1 MPYFWDALAIVAYF
15 ALVIG
20 VGLAS
25 ARNRGDNMREF
36 SVGSRQMPWGAVL
49 ASIVAAELNAGTFLG
64 TPGEGFYE
72 RNFLYAQLAIGTVIA
87 RIVVAYLFIRPFY
100 DNNVVSIYE
109 FLQIRFG
116 AATRNA
122 ASGVFLLT
130 RVLASGARLYV
141 AAVIMVVGYEMVAG
155 VAPTNAQAIW
165 IYAFAVL
172 LVVVLTTI
180 YTAVGGIRA
189 VVWTDV
195 IQATVMGGA
204 VLFALGSLWYGV
216 GGWGNAQ
223 KYLTGPHDLQLF
235 ETGFRYAGDTTVGQ
249 LDLANGHK
257 VLARIAGILGNEYTI
272 FAALLG
278 SVFTTMA
285 THGTDQDMVQRMLT
299 AKDHH
304 KSRLALVLS
313 GIVDIPVSLGFLL
326 IGVLIYVFYQMHP
339 DPNLPT
345 KNPEIFSYYILH
357 QLPAGARGLLI
368 AGVLA
373 TAMGSLS
380 TALNALAT
388 SFTQDFWVPYL
399 ARRTDEHHVVR
410 AVRWSTVVFAVLLAL
425 VGTLTAAVVVY
436 SPHARIIPVVLGIFG
451 YTYGSLLG
459 IFLLGLTTKN
469 RGTDR
474 GNLIA
479 MICGFIAVAIWSGLP
494 WDLVNA
500 VRGASHDLGPNII
513 WLYQHGLA
521 DFDFTN
527 GYVLPP
533 PWLVQIEF
541 PWRVMFGTLT
551 TYSVAW
557 CFRR

>member
-1 MPYFWDALAIVAYF
+1 MGYLWDGLAIFTYF

-25 ARNRGDNMREF
+25 ARHRGDNMREF
-36 SVGSRQMPWGAVL
+36 SVGSRQLPWWAVL
-49 ASIVAAELNAGTFLG
+49 ASIVAAELSAATFLG
-64 TPGEGFYE
+64 APAEGYHSRSFV
-72 RNFLYAQLAIGTVIA
+72 YAQLAIGTVIA
-87 RIVVAYLFIRPFY
+87 RIIVAYLFIRPFY

-109 FLQIRFG
+109 FLQLRFG
-116 AATRNA
+116 VATRNA
-122 ASGVFLLT
+122 ASVVFLVT
-130 RVLASGARLYV
+130 RLLASGTRLYV
-141 AAVIMVVGYEMVAG
+141 AAVIVVVGYEMIHG
-155 VAPTNAQAIW
+155 VPATNVQCVWMYGGA
-165 IYAFAVL
+165 
-172 LVVVLTTI
+172 VVLVTALTTV

-204 VLFALGSLWYGV
+204 VLYALVSLWIGV
-216 GGWGNAQ
+216 GGWTGAQ
-223 KYLTGPHDLQLF
+223 SVLNQPGDLKF
-235 ETGFRYAGDTTVGQ
+235 FDAGIDGGKGV
-249 LDLANGHK
+249 LAN
-257 VLARIAGILGNEYTI
+257 IYDILGSEYTI
-272 FAALLG
+272 WAALLG

-313 GIVDIPVSLGFLL
+313 GLVDIPVAMGFLF
-326 IGVLIYVFYQMHP
+326 IGVLIYVFYQLHP
-339 DPNLPT
+339 DPHLPT

-399 ARRTDEHHVVR
+399 GQGASQHRTVN
-410 AVRWSTVVFAVLLAL
+410 AVRWSTVVFAVLLAV
-425 VGTLTAAVVVY
+425 VGTATAAVVVY

-459 IFLLGLTTKN
+459 IFLLGLTTKD
-469 RGTDR
+469 RGTEQ

-479 MICGFIAVAIWSGLP
+479 MLCGFIGVAIWSGLP
-494 WDLVNA
+494 WDLFNA
-500 VRGASHDLGPNII
+500 VRGESYNLSQTVI
-513 WLYQHGLA
+513 WLAQHGLLK
-521 DFDFTN
+521 FEK
-527 GYVLPP
+527 GYVHPP
-533 PWLVQIEF
+533 DWLVQIEF

-551 TYSVAW
+551 TYAVAW
-557 CFRR
+557 CFKRK